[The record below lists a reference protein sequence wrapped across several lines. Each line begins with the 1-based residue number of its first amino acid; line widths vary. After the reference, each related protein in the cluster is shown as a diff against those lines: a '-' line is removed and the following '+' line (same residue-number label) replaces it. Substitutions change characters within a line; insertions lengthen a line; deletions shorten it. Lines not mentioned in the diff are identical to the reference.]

1 MSEFIEQDNSSLNY
15 SINERS
21 NINLEACLESISI
34 NGSQSQSISNP
45 SDSNQQIILKIINNS
60 NLKNEQNENI
70 YKNLYEELQTK
81 FNTIQEENNKLKIE
95 NNELKKENNKLKIE
109 NNELKKENNK
119 LKTENEKLESEN
131 EELKKELNNYKEKE
145 NEIKNENNSLS
156 FINRENLD
164 LSLTKKNSGSSI
176 YLSSC
181 LNDEEINELNEAK
194 INQSLAEIKK
204 IEKNLKIKEIYNVKK
219 NNKVIKSVS
228 ENDLEF
234 TKKIEEEKKQ
244 FYKDIN
250 NFRKKYNLSNLKKY
264 PDDIIIKTLREN
276 NFDEEKAFQFLIK

>member
-95 NNELKKENNKLKIE
+95 NNELKKENNKLK
-109 NNELKKENNK
+109 
-119 LKTENEKLESEN
+119 TENEKLESEN
-131 EELKKELNNYKEKE
+131 EELKKELNNYKEKD

-219 NNKVIKSVS
+219 
-228 ENDLEF
+228 
-234 TKKIEEEKKQ
+234 
-244 FYKDIN
+244 
-250 NFRKKYNLSNLKKY
+250 
-264 PDDIIIKTLREN
+264 IIKL
-276 NFDEEKAFQFLIK
+276 